1 MKQQTINL
9 KYSLARARA
18 LSHYLEKNGKT
29 IDGELRSHI
38 DDLYD
43 ALVPEE
49 VREFVASQNPEEA
62 KEEAPDNVQ
71 KAEKTSRQ
79 SAKKKHSQAETESE
93 RQTESGPVLSM

>member
-29 IDGELRSHI
+29 IEGELSSHI

-49 VREFVASQNPEEA
+49 VREYVASQNPDDMRED
-62 KEEAPDNVQ
+62 APESEQ
-71 KAEKTSRQ
+71 KPEKSSRQ
-79 SAKKKHSQAETESE
+79 TARKKHSQTESAGNG
-93 RQTESGPVLSM
+93 QTESGPVLAM

>member
-29 IDGELRSHI
+29 IEGELSSHI

-49 VREFVASQNPEEA
+49 VREFVASQNPEET

-71 KAEKTSRQ
+71 KTEKTSRQ
-79 SAKKKHSQAETESE
+79 NARRKHSQAETECES
-93 RQTESGPVLSM
+93 QTESGPILSM

>member
-9 KYSLARARA
+9 KYSLARTRA

-29 IDGELRSHI
+29 IEGELSSHI

>member
-29 IDGELRSHI
+29 IEGELSSHI

-49 VREFVASQNPEEA
+49 VREFVASQNLEEA

-79 SAKKKHSQAETESE
+79 SAKKKHSQAENESE
-93 RQTESGPVLSM
+93 SPAETGPVLSM

>member
-18 LSHYLEKNGKT
+18 LSHYLEKQGKT
-29 IDGELRSHI
+29 IEGALSSHI

-49 VREFVASQNPEEA
+49 VREYVASQNPEDV
-62 KEEAPDNVQ
+62 KEDAPESEN
-71 KAEKTSRQ
+71 KPEKSSRQ
-79 SAKKKHSQAETESE
+79 TARKKHSQTESTGDSQNE
-93 RQTESGPVLSM
+93 AGPVLTM